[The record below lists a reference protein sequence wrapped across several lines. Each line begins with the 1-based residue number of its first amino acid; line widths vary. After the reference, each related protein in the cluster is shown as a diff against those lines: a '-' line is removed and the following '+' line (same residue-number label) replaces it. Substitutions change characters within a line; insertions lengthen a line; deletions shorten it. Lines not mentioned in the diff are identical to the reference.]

1 MMMTMSFVDNEDGV
15 MAMAM
20 MMNTMIDVEVENDDN
35 GDGDNDDD
43 DGSCDDAGKHGRFW
57 CASSAAL
64 HA

>member
-15 MAMAM
+15 MAMVMM
-20 MMNTMIDVEVENDDN
+20 MMNTMTDVEVENDDN

-43 DGSCDDAGKHGRFW
+43 GSCDDAGKHGRFC